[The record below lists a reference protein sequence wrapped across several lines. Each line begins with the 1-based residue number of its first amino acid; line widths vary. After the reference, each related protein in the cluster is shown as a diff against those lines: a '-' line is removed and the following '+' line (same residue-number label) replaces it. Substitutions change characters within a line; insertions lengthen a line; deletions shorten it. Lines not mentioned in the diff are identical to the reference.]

1 MTEPGFDPE
10 PSDFRSRLFKA
21 LRHIWA
27 AAWYSPSW
35 LYDEDQH
42 FHVFELQI
50 CTRRVSLPVHL
61 TSFIVTVSACD
72 PRRWAIWW
80 AAVCVCELITWKT
93 LPTPRKSDPLSLWT
107 VGGKTQGRWKSAGEV
122 APWPFP
128 LVSMSRGRKQG
139 SETESG
145 NQRATLPAFQYKS
158 RRSLE
163 NLNSNS
169 LVDGYDCIF
178 VNVGIL
184 ENMVLTACQA
194 WLVAC
199 K

>member
-1 MTEPGFDPE
+1 MIVWWGPALPRLWATDLHQACQSACA
-10 PSDFRSRLFKA
+10 SDFFYCDCLCLRPQALSHLMGSRMCVWADNLKDSAHAEKIRSPFLVK
-21 LRHIWA
+21 
-27 AAWYSPSW
+27 
-35 LYDEDQH
+35 
-42 FHVFELQI
+42 
-50 CTRRVSLPVHL
+50 
-61 TSFIVTVSACD
+61 
-72 PRRWAIWW
+72 
-80 AAVCVCELITWKT
+80 
-93 LPTPRKSDPLSLWT
+93 
-107 VGGKTQGRWKSAGEV
+107 GKTQGRWKSAGEV

-128 LVSMSRGRKQG
+128 LVSMSRGRKEG

-158 RRSLE
+158 RRSLK

-184 ENMVLTACQA
+184 ENMLLTACQA